1 MIIFNIEAY
10 MMKTLL
16 LVKNTAFAVAFLLIA
31 GYARAQS
38 QFKVGYVKDSA
49 TQQPL
54 GNVLVSNEN
63 NHKLTHT
70 DDKGFFRIE
79 AYNTHILFF
88 DKDAYHFDTL
98 RYGTMTADTVTVF
111 LVRLPN
117 VLAGVTVTARGLT
130 KYQQDSTKRRLDFES
145 VAGPKMS
152 TFDKSN
158 TGPGVAVNLDPLLK
172 KKGRDKKKAYSTF
185 DEIEQTNYVA
195 YRFSRDMVAGYTG
208 LRGDQLSDFIE
219 KYRPTYKWLREHTGD
234 DDVFYYVNDKL
245 KEYTAGKK

>member
-1 MIIFNIEAY
+1 
-10 MMKTLL
+10 MMKTLT
-16 LVKNTAFAVAFLLIA
+16 LVKSIACAAAFLLMA
-31 GYARAQS
+31 GYAGAQS

-54 GNVLVSNEN
+54 ANVLVSNEN
-63 NHKLTHT
+63 THKLTHT

-98 RYGTMTADTVTVF
+98 RYGTMTSDTVTVF
-111 LVRLPN
+111 LARLPN

-145 VAGPKMS
+145 VAGPKTS
-152 TFDKSN
+152 TIDKSN
-158 TGPGVAVNLDPLLK
+158 TGPGIAVNLDPLLK
-172 KKGRDKKKAYSTF
+172 KKGRDKRRAYSTF
-185 DEIEQTNYVA
+185 DEIEQTNYVD
-195 YRFSRDMVAGYTG
+195 YRFSRDLVAGYTG
-208 LRGDQLSDFIE
+208 LRGDALSDFIE

-234 DDVFYYVNDKL
+234 DDVFYYVNEKL